1 MKAHLRTNVPS
12 LSDAKNQRR
21 VVSNESGVWVM
32 VYESAGDIWI
42 TQSNDNGATWYPE
55 QRLNFT
61 QGAASNP
68 TLSNMF
74 RFATYGQ
81 TERVA
86 VCWVEQ
92 SGGQTVAY
100 LQTITPGTYG
110 IMYGWVSPSYERA
123 ATSYGLLSNF
133 GGIPRSGAR
142 PVLWLEQSGNDILLQ
157 YALEVANSG
166 IKTAKILFRGNGA
179 NTMYDD
185 VASGATLV
193 SFSSRNVSSN
203 TSDANPVIITY
214 PSAFGY
220 TAKSYVYYLGFGYA
234 SGNRIVQYDYWTQQS
249 LLLPTAYGDYTY
261 YSLQGAVNPTSASF
275 GLVAEAFN
283 NDRLC
288 VNYYSKP
295 TYYGSSAPSL
305 ATVYTN
311 MRQPTLMAEKVQS
324 FGTAIVEINLRSS
337 GEEEVWYKSNGSPSV
352 EYLGSSIAGIFAREH
367 VFSGD
372 RATMAI
378 RTNTSPA
385 AIERFTG
392 EGGDVEARSAAFAFY
407 SAGTTSGMA
416 MLDLD
421 GAQAETI
428 DSLQTDQTLVAMKF
442 YSSAAGGDL
451 AHQADSLAIPLRV
464 DLSRNGVLIR
474 SIPASRWTRLTT
486 QSLPQFRNGDV
497 LSFRLSGKGKRQ
509 WGYRQVS
516 VRHAG
521 MAKAVN
527 KNESVALPT
536 QFAVQHNY
544 PNPFNP
550 STTIS
555 FDLPENSNVRLIV
568 YDVLGR
574 EVAQLVN
581 GAREAGYH
589 SATWDASIM
598 ASGVYFARFT
608 ATDASGNVRLNK
620 VTKLLLTK

>member
-1 MKAHLRTNVPS
+1 
-12 LSDAKNQRR
+12 
-21 VVSNESGVWVM
+21 
-32 VYESAGDIWI
+32 
-42 TQSNDNGATWYPE
+42 
-55 QRLNFT
+55 
-61 QGAASNP
+61 
-68 TLSNMF
+68 
-74 RFATYGQ
+74 
-81 TERVA
+81 
-86 VCWVEQ
+86 
-92 SGGQTVAY
+92 
-100 LQTITPGTYG
+100 
-110 IMYGWVSPSYERA
+110 
-123 ATSYGLLSNF
+123 
-133 GGIPRSGAR
+133 
-142 PVLWLEQSGNDILLQ
+142 
-157 YALEVANSG
+157 
-166 IKTAKILFRGNGA
+166 
-179 NTMYDD
+179 
-185 VASGATLV
+185 
-193 SFSSRNVSSN
+193 
-203 TSDANPVIITY
+203 
-214 PSAFGY
+214 
-220 TAKSYVYYLGFGYA
+220 
-234 SGNRIVQYDYWTQQS
+234 
-249 LLLPTAYGDYTY
+249 
-261 YSLQGAVNPTSASF
+261 
-275 GLVAEAFN
+275 
-283 NDRLC
+283 
-288 VNYYSKP
+288 
-295 TYYGSSAPSL
+295 
-305 ATVYTN
+305 
-311 MRQPTLMAEKVQS
+311 
-324 FGTAIVEINLRSS
+324 
-337 GEEEVWYKSNGSPSV
+337 
-352 EYLGSSIAGIFAREH
+352 
-367 VFSGD
+367 
-372 RATMAI
+372 MAI

-451 AHQADSLAIPLRV
+451 ARQADSLTIPLRV

-497 LSFRLSGKGKRQ
+497 LSFRLSGKEKRQ
-509 WGYRQVS
+509 WGYRQVN
-516 VRHAG
+516 VQHAST
-521 MAKAVN
+521 AKAVN

-608 ATDASGNVRLNK
+608 VTDASGNVRLNK